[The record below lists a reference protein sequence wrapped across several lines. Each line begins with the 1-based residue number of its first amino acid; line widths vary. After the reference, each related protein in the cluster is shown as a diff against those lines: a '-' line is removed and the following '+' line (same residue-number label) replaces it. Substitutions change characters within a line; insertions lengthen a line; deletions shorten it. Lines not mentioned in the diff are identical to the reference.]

1 MTEEE
6 PETEAEAGF
15 GDVDVDVDVDVGV
28 NVGAYR
34 CECLSCWLVVAA
46 APVDDNISN
55 AKKQTKSSVI

>member
-15 GDVDVDVDVDVGV
+15 GDVDVDVGV

-46 APVDDNISN
+46 APDDDNISN

>member
-15 GDVDVDVDVDVGV
+15 GDVDVDVGV

-55 AKKQTKSSVI
+55 AKKQTKSSVINLK